1 MTENRKPSHNALVV
15 TNPNRRQNEKP
26 WFEKV
31 GAAWPT
37 QDGKGFFVKLFA
49 VPVNGEIVLKEQ
61 QDGDDTTSREEERR
75 MQSGNYGHES
85 RGR

>member
-1 MTENRKPSHNALVV
+1 MSDTRKPTHTAFAV

-37 QDGKGFFVKLFA
+37 QDGKGFFLKLFA
-49 VPVNGEIVLKEQ
+49 VPVSGEIVIKEVQ
-61 QDGDDTTSREEERR
+61 EDDTA
-75 MQSGNYGHES
+75 MNSGNYGHE
-85 RGR
+85 RR

>member
-1 MTENRKPSHNALVV
+1 MSDNRKPTHNAFAV

-37 QDGKGFFVKLFA
+37 QDGKGFFLKLFA
-49 VPVNGEIVLKEQ
+49 IPVNGEIVVKEVTEDEPEDRQ
-61 QDGDDTTSREEERR
+61 SYANQSRPR
-75 MQSGNYGHES
+75 
-85 RGR
+85 